1 MESAEFFAQMGRR
14 RGREV
19 DIWVVA
25 LDGQWMISDPDAS
38 GGLDD
43 GLDDGWTISLDPIER
58 SASNSAGR
66 ASLSR

>member
-19 DIWVVA
+19 DIWAVA
-25 LDGQWMISDPDAS
+25 LDGQCMISDPSAS

-43 GLDDGWTISLDPIER
+43 RWMICLDPIPAER
-58 SASNSAGR
+58 LELRMPGQ
-66 ASLSR
+66 SR